1 MEMIAFTS
9 FKKRKLLPLLL
20 LTVTA
25 SIVLAGIPPI
35 QATSQ
40 AAPKLF
46 VGPTTFL
53 PAGSLTD
60 TAIKVQSMSPFDA
73 FDIAIFAD
81 QGAINPQSIS
91 IGSALSSPLILTNC
105 VNGAGIGCSIN
116 DGPGIAHLAA
126 ASGTGVPSSVHN
138 GVLFT
143 VTWKAVDRVSSVV
156 AVSCQLFAIAGVQ
169 IPGISL
175 HDNIYSS
182 TGLVPASAL
191 PNYSISAAP
200 AISVPAGT
208 SQSTQVTVIGLNG
221 FADDVSLTATTSSAS
236 VTATLTPGTVSCNC
250 VGIAFTQLTVKT
262 TAHGTFTVTITGI
275 SPPPSQVT
283 QTFTITVS
291 A

>member
-9 FKKRKLLPLLL
+9 FNKRKLLPLLL

-35 QATSQ
+35 QAANAT
-40 AAPKLF
+40 PKLF

-60 TAIKVQSMSPFDA
+60 TAIKVQSMVPFDA

-81 QGAINPQSIS
+81 QGALNPQSIS

-126 ASGTGVPSSVHN
+126 ASGTGIPSTLHN

-143 VTWKAVDRVSSVV
+143 VTWKAVDQVSSIV
-156 AVSCQLFAIAGVQ
+156 AVSCQLFAVAGSQ
-169 IPGISL
+169 IPGITL
-175 HDNIYSS
+175 HNNIYSS
-182 TGLVPASAL
+182 TGSVPASAL
-191 PNYSISAAP
+191 PNYVIQASP
-200 AISVPAGT
+200 AIAVPAGT
-208 SQSTQVTVIGLNG
+208 SQSTVVSVIGANG

-236 VTATLTPGTVSCNC
+236 VTATLTPATVSCNC
-250 VGIAFTQLTVKT
+250 VGLAMTTLTIRT
-262 TAHGTFTVTITGI
+262 TAHGTFTVTVTGI
-275 SPPPSQVT
+275 STPPSPIT
-283 QTFTITVS
+283 QSFTITVS